1 MCQARFTQSGT
12 LKTHVLQKH
21 SKNAPKFQCPH
32 CATVI
37 ARKSDLR
44 ECVCG
49 GEGAGTSLCREGCA
63 APDPDRGRPR
73 SLQAAWTRVLLEVL
87 CCHLVA
93 AWRKCSH
100 SGRRLLLA
108 PSGEGPGRMLTILPA
123 REGPARR
130 DRPARVLGELIGEP
144 WSGGR
149 GRSAKQ

>member
-44 ECVCG
+44 ECVCVG
-49 GEGAGTSLCREGCA
+49 GG
-63 APDPDRGRPR
+63 RGRPCAGKAAPPTRTRCRPR
-73 SLQAAWTRVLLEVL
+73 SWQAAWTRVLLEVL

-108 PSGEGPGRMLTILPA
+108 PSGEGPGRKLTILPA